1 MFRKLYRNETGQTIV
16 LVALMM
22 VMLIGFGAL
31 TIDVGA
37 MTFQKSNLQNAAD
50 SAALA
55 GVQNMTSVS
64 DVKKAVIDYAGL
76 VG

>member
-64 DVKKAVIDYAGL
+64 DVKQL
-76 VG
+76 